1 MPQIAKTVQRPLRA
15 DRCKY
20 HEALANDASGLG
32 AARLGSTSRT
42 GSSGAIDQAAAPSM
56 KEYRLLAWPELPA
69 EYRRTAHRR
78 ALSEMSQRFMSL
90 AKLVEVSGLK
100 KSEIRAF
107 IEMLDGRA
115 VIAERDTTVPDSFF
129 DSISPLGWLRRAMNS
144 NHDRR

>member
-1 MPQIAKTVQRPLRA
+1 
-15 DRCKY
+15 
-20 HEALANDASGLG
+20 
-32 AARLGSTSRT
+32 
-42 GSSGAIDQAAAPSM
+42 M

-100 KSEIRAF
+100 KSEVRAF
-107 IEMLDGRA
+107 VEMLDGRA

-144 NHDRR
+144 THERR

>member
-1 MPQIAKTVQRPLRA
+1 
-15 DRCKY
+15 
-20 HEALANDASGLG
+20 
-32 AARLGSTSRT
+32 
-42 GSSGAIDQAAAPSM
+42 M

-107 IEMLDGRA
+107 VEMLDGRA
-115 VIAERDTTVPDSFF
+115 VITERDTTVPDSFF
-129 DSISPLGWLRRAMNS
+129 DSISPFGWLRRAMNS
-144 NHDRR
+144 THERR